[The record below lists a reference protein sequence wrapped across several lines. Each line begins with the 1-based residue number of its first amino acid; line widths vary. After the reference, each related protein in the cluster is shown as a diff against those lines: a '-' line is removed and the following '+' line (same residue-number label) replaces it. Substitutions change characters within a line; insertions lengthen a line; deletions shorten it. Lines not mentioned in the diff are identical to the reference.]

1 MRVLVATNELQ
12 GTRPGDY
19 AWTVEGEIVVADP
32 TVCRHPSC
40 GCGRGFSGIA
50 SDRATTTAMVADL
63 PHVSVTDLRDV
74 LSDWLERCGWA
85 DLLPEIGEIDEIVD
99 EHLDNLE
106 AICAA
111 FPVGSVV
118 ERSGT
123 EIRPRWLAAAA

>member
-40 GCGRGFSGIA
+40 SCGRGFSGIA

-99 EHLDNLE
+99 EHLVN
-106 AICAA
+106 
-111 FPVGSVV
+111 GRVV
-118 ERSGT
+118 ERLR
-123 EIRPRWLAAAA
+123 I